1 MKTAND
7 NLHHAFTDIDGGAP
21 RQDEEID
28 YNEGYLQQPIKDI
41 VKKAKE
47 ATAAAT
53 AAATEPTEAPYE
65 TSEASLWHVIL
76 YDNRQVSHKYDV
88 AASSAAEAREAAL
101 IQHTQRRGKPAE
113 SIDLIHVYPLTGC
126 KVYKKIW
133 QEI

>member
-21 RQDEEID
+21 QQDEFD
-28 YNEGYLQQPIKDI
+28 DIKDI

-47 ATAAAT
+47 AT